1 MVPEMK
7 IAEGEDVV
15 EREVTLGRHGVLL
28 TKTSDGGSIRLR
40 SPEGAETLSIEITPA
55 GAVLRLSR
63 GLTVEIAGPLS
74 LDADQVSIHGRQG
87 LSLSSGGD
95 ITAMTDGSVEVRSHS
110 ATITATRGDI
120 VARANDDII
129 LAGERIRAN
138 C

>member
-1 MVPEMK
+1 MADCGVL
-7 IAEGEDVV
+7 EGEDVPK
-15 EREVTLGRHGVLL
+15 REVMLGQHGVLV

-40 SPEGAETLSIEITPA
+40 SPEGTETLCIEITRA

-95 ITAMTDGSVEVRSHS
+95 ITAQADGSVEVRSHS
-110 ATITATRGDI
+110 TTITATHGDV
-120 VARANDDII
+120 VAKANDDII
-129 LAGERIRAN
+129 LAGERIRVN